1 MCFVCNFLYFYLF
14 FLSNQAVSLG
24 SRHERKRIKRSLG
37 FQSDGGGGEE
47 DSEMFVS
54 GCVDNVLALLSSSS
68 SSPSRKEKEGGEKA
82 REDVGVRLRALGLLL
97 DPNLLKLLGSRLV
110 ESTVSKR
117 IVELATSDDDV
128 RVRRCVSCSWTTS
141 SPSPPPALFFF
152 DEPLWTHLFG
162 GIYF

>member
-1 MCFVCNFLYFYLF
+1 MFSSIF
-14 FLSNQAVSLG
+14 FSNQAVSLG
-24 SRHERKRIKRSLG
+24 SRYERKRIKRSLG

-82 REDVGVRLRALGLLL
+82 REYVGVRLRALGLLL

-128 RVRRCVSCSWTTS
+128 RVRRCVSC
-141 SPSPPPALFFF
+141 F
-152 DEPLWTHLFG
+152 
-162 GIYF
+162 